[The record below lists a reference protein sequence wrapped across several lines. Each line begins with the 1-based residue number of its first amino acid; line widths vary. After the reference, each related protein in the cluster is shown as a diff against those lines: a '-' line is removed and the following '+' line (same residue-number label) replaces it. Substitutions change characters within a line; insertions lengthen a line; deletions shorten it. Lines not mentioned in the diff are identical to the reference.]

1 MFFLKDRLEKWR
13 QQGGRFEA
21 DKHNL
26 QEEIAR
32 CESRAAKLDLQRVA
46 LEGDIQRLQMILQE
60 KDNLLRNI
68 QERLDGQSR
77 SSMQLEDRYNFIKDR
92 TRIQT
97 YTLKNLKTVRPNEIV
112 NVKLFSKSVFR
123 LQNV

>member
-77 SSMQLEDRYNFIKDR
+77 SSMQLEDRYNFINDR

-97 YTLKNLKTVRPNEIV
+97 R
-112 NVKLFSKSVFR
+112 
-123 LQNV
+123 